1 MEPDKAPK
9 IEDRRVEYTA
19 LRAEILQADNICL
32 LMMGYLVTA
41 VGFLYSVSLEWLV
54 SFLSFIGFCYFT
66 EKRFSIR
73 NIARFI
79 ATEICEGDDSG
90 FGWEKYVKKLRE
102 KQKTDPTSEEQKTD
116 PTSEEQ
122 KIAPTLRPF
131 RILRPY
137 NAEVIICSV
146 IALSPAVRG
155 ELVKLAQFSPS
166 AIFWF
171 VFALLTLTLSVVNY
185 IKYNHS

>member
-1 MEPDKAPK
+1 MEPDKLLK
-9 IEDRRVEYTA
+9 IEDRRAEYTA

-73 NIARFI
+73 KIAFFI
-79 ATEICEGDDSG
+79 ASEICKDDSG
-90 FGWEKYVKKLRE
+90 FGWEKYVQKLRE
-102 KQKTDPTSEEQKTD
+102 NKKTDTPLSPEEQKTD
-116 PTSEEQ
+116 T
-122 KIAPTLRPF
+122 TLRPF
-131 RILRPY
+131 VILRPY
-137 NAEVIICSV
+137 NAEVITCSV
-146 IALSPAVRG
+146 IALSPAVKG

-171 VFALLTLTLSVVNY
+171 VFALLTLTLSVLNFR
-185 IKYNHS
+185 KYNYP